1 MQGIVIIT
9 MPFFMNTDQE
19 LKTSEYLKGIVSNLP
34 EKPGIYQYLNAEG
47 TIIYVGKAK
56 NLKRRV
62 YSYFSKEHQPGKT
75 RVLVSKIADIRYIV
89 VNSEEDA
96 LLLENNLI
104 KKYKPRYNVLLKD
117 DKTYPSICVQ
127 NEYFPRV
134 FKTRRII
141 RNGSSYYG
149 PYSHAPSMHAV
160 LDLIKHLYPL
170 RTCSLNLSPENIRAG
185 KFNVCLEY
193 HIKNCAGPCIGL
205 QSQEEYLKNISEIK
219 EILKGNTQEISKML
233 YQQMQELA
241 AEMKF
246 EEAQKV
252 KEKYALIENYRSKS
266 EVVSSV
272 LHNID
277 VFSIEED
284 GEKSAFINYLHITNG
299 AINQAFTFEYKKKLN
314 ETKEE
319 LLTLGIIEM
328 RERYKSASREII
340 VPFDIEM
347 ELNNVTFTIPQRGD
361 KKKLLELSLLNV
373 KQYKADR
380 MKQAEKLN
388 PEQRSMR
395 LMKEIQQELH
405 LDRLPMQ
412 IECFDNSNI
421 QGTDAVAACV
431 VFKKAKPSKNDYRK
445 YNIKTVVGADD
456 YASMKEVVRRR
467 YQRVLEEESP
477 LPDLIITDGG
487 KGQMEVVR
495 QVMEE
500 LQLDIP
506 IAGLAKDR
514 KHRTSEVLFGFPP
527 QTIGIKQHSPLFRLL
542 EQIQDEVHRF
552 AITFHRDKRSKR
564 QVSSALDSIKGIGE
578 KTKTLLLK
586 EFKSVKRIKEASM
599 EEVATVIGESKAK
612 IVKESLNNR

>member
-1 MQGIVIIT
+1 MDT
-9 MPFFMNTDQE
+9 NQE

-149 PYSHAPSMHAV
+149 PYSHSPSMHAV
-160 LDLIKHLYPL
+160 LDLIKHLDPL
-170 RTCSLNLSPENIRAG
+170 RTCNLNLSPENIRAG

-205 QSQEEYLKNISEIK
+205 QSQEEYLKNIAEIK
-219 EILKGNTQEISKML
+219 EILKGNTQEISRLL
-233 YQQMQELA
+233 YQRMQDLA

-340 VPFDIEM
+340 VPFDIEI
-347 ELNNVTFTIPQRGD
+347 ELNDVTFTIPQRGD

-431 VFKKAKPSKNDYRK
+431 VFKKAKPSKSDYRK

-467 YQRVLEEESP
+467 YQRAIEEESP

-564 QVSSALDSIKGIGE
+564 QVASALDNIKGIGE
-578 KTKTLLLK
+578 KTKTALLK
-586 EFKSVKRIKEASM
+586 EFKSVKRIKEATI
-599 EEVATVIGESKAK
+599 EEVSAIIGESKAK
-612 IVKESLNNR
+612 IIKEGLDNH

>member
-1 MQGIVIIT
+1 M
-9 MPFFMNTDQE
+9 DAE
-19 LKTSEYLKGIVSNLP
+19 LESKTSVYLKGIVSNLP
-34 EKPGIYQYLNAEG
+34 EKPGIYQYLNSEG

-56 NLKRRV
+56 NLKKRV
-62 YSYFSKEHQPGKT
+62 YSYFSKEHEPGKT

-89 VNSEEDA
+89 VNTEEDA

-134 FKTRRII
+134 FKTRKII

-149 PYSHAPSMHAV
+149 PYSHVPSMYAV

-170 RTCSLNLSPENIRAG
+170 RTCNLSLTPENIRTG

-205 QSQEEYLKNISEIK
+205 QSQEEYLKNIEEIK
-219 EILKGNTQEISKML
+219 EILKGNTQEISRLLLEKM
-233 YQQMQELA
+233 QILA
-241 AEMKF
+241 GEMKF
-246 EEAQKV
+246 EEAQKM
-252 KEKYALIENYRSKS
+252 KEKYLLIENYRSKS

-284 GEKSAFINYLHITNG
+284 DSNSAFINYLHITNG
-299 AINQAFTFEYKKKLN
+299 AINQAFTFEYKKRLN
-314 ETKEE
+314 ESKEE

-328 RERYKSASREII
+328 RERYKSQSKEVI
-340 VPFDIEM
+340 VPFELDL
-347 ELNNVTFTIPQRGD
+347 ELNNVVFTVPQRGD
-361 KKKLLELSLLNV
+361 KKKLLELSILNV

-380 MKQAEKLN
+380 LKQSEKLN

-405 LDRLPMQ
+405 LQRPPLQ

-421 QGTDAVAACV
+421 QGSDAVAACV
-431 VFKKAKPSKNDYRK
+431 VFKKAKPSKKDYRK
-445 YNIKTVVGADD
+445 YNIKTVVGPDD

-467 YQRVLEEESP
+467 YQRAIEENAP

-495 QVMEE
+495 EVIEDE
-500 LQLDIP
+500 LHLDIP
-506 IAGLAKDR
+506 IAGLAKDNR
-514 KHRTSEVLFGFPP
+514 HRTSELLYGFPP
-527 QTIGIKQHSPLFRLL
+527 QTIGIKQQSPLFRLL
-542 EQIQDEVHRF
+542 TQIQDEVHRF

-564 QVSSALDSIKGIGE
+564 QVASALDALKGIGE
-578 KTKTLLLK
+578 KTKASLLK
-586 EFKSVKRIKEASM
+586 EFKSVKRIKEASF
-599 EEVATVIGESKAK
+599 EEVAALVGEAKARIIK
-612 IVKESLNNR
+612 DGLEV

>member
-1 MQGIVIIT
+1 MDT
-9 MPFFMNTDQE
+9 NQE

-34 EKPGIYQYLNAEG
+34 ERPGIYQYLNAEG

-149 PYSHAPSMHAV
+149 PYSHSPSMHAV

-170 RTCSLNLSPENIRAG
+170 RTCNLNLSPENIRAG

-205 QSQEEYLKNISEIK
+205 QSQEEYLKNIAEIK
-219 EILKGNTQEISKML
+219 EILKGNTQEISRLL
-233 YQQMQELA
+233 YERMQDLA

-340 VPFDIEM
+340 VPFDIEIK
-347 ELNNVTFTIPQRGD
+347 LNDVTFTIPQRGD

-431 VFKKAKPSKNDYRK
+431 VFKKAKPSKSDYRK

-467 YQRVLEEESP
+467 YQRAIEEESP

-564 QVSSALDSIKGIGE
+564 QVASALDNIKGIGE
-578 KTKTLLLK
+578 KTKTALLK
-586 EFKSVKRIKEASM
+586 EFKSVKRIKEATI
-599 EEVATVIGESKAK
+599 EEVSAIIGESKAK
-612 IVKESLNNR
+612 IIKEGLDNH